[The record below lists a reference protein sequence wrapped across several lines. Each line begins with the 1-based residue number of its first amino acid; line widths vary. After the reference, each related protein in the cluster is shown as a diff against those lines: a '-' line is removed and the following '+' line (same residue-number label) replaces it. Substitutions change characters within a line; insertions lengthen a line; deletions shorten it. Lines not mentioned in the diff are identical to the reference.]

1 MQKIKPQVIRFGL
14 IGVGAALL
22 IYALNIAENTYTG
35 SSSEILTDASAQ
47 KPSAYLTESTFNI
60 FDTNGKLSKL
70 YASKA
75 FFYADKDSITIEFPR
90 FSTSH
95 TNASMQLTA
104 NMGYYN
110 PTAETLILKG
120 NVVAKQTD
128 QGSLAWQLVSN
139 TLDIDNKLGTLST
152 QDKVT
157 ITYGSHSLSA
167 IGFEGSF
174 NQKEIKLLSK
184 VRGKY
189 VL

>member
-1 MQKIKPQVIRFGL
+1 MQKIKPQVIRLGL
-14 IGVGAALL
+14 IGIGATLL
-22 IYALNIAENTYTG
+22 IYALNIAENTSSVTG
-35 SSSEILTDASAQ
+35 TDILMDQSEQ

-95 TNASMQLTA
+95 TNANMQLTA
-104 NMGYYN
+104 NKGYYN
-110 PTAETLILKG
+110 PTAETLILEG
-120 NVVAKQTD
+120 NVIAKQIE
-128 QGSLAWQLVSN
+128 QGNLSWQLLSN

-152 QDKVT
+152 QDKV
-157 ITYGSHSLSA
+157 IISYGSHSLSA
-167 IGFEGSF
+167 VGFEGSF